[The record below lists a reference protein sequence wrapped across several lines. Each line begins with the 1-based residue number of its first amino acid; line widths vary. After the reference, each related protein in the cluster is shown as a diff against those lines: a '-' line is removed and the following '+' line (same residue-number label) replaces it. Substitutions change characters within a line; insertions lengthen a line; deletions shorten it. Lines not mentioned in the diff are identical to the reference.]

1 MYYKVY
7 EISGKEMDVTHNV
20 HGGDMT
26 VFCEG
31 CLSSLAA
38 ILYRSY
44 STQNTYLFFGFSRT
58 LCSYQQVYLH

>member
-1 MYYKVY
+1 MTLLWRYLVFRMYYKVY
-7 EISGKEMDVTHNV
+7 EINGKEMDMTHNV

-38 ILYRSY
+38 IL
-44 STQNTYLFFGFSRT
+44 
-58 LCSYQQVYLH
+58 